1 MYSVLLRAWEIKMG
15 GHPPINFYLP
25 GTHSSIFIFRLHV
38 TDSVEDADML
48 YLTVVDN
55 ETNRR
60 VMARMTAGE

>member
-1 MYSVLLRAWEIKMG
+1 MG

-48 YLTVVDN
+48 YLTIVDN